1 MASIREQSEFHNQDY
16 TEAGRNGF
24 GGCLHKKMC
33 HWALTCGG
41 ERDGEAGVLSNSIGA
56 LV

>member
-16 TEAGRNGF
+16 TKAGRNGF

-33 HWALTCGG
+33 HWGLTCGG